1 MTTRPADPESTTGGG
16 LAWRERLFTT
26 LQKRGAIAVL
36 ILVVAIAALTF
47 DNFLTAQN
55 LQNIVLQG
63 AFLGLIVVGMTFV
76 IISGGIDLSVGSILA
91 LGGVIAAQTVTIFW
105 PLALILP
112 PLLCGLIGF
121 GNGLLIAKAKMSF
134 FIVTLAGLLGI
145 RGLALALAGERPIRI
160 DGGSP
165 FVWFGQGQILGV
177 AVPIVIV
184 VVAFIVGGLVLAR
197 TGYGRVIFAIGGSE
211 ESARRMG
218 VAGGRTKT
226 IAYHPTAGAA
236 GAMGC
241 GRVVVASG
249 WGDGSARLMGLPVD
263 RTKIIA
269 YTTSGALAGLAGAL
283 LAARLS
289 AGDPN
294 AGLVWELDAI
304 SAVVVGGTLLTGGA
318 GSMSGSLAGV
328 LLLSVLQNLINQV
341 GTLGSYTQQLVSGVF
356 LIAVVL
362 VQAYLARKPATID
375 KGLANRFG
383 VGRLL

>member
-16 LAWRERLFTT
+16 LAWRERLFTI

-36 ILVVAIAALTF
+36 ILVVVIAALTF

-76 IISGGIDLSVGSILA
+76 IISGGIDLSVGSMLA
-91 LGGVIAAQTVTIFW
+91 LGGVIAAQTVQGFW
-105 PLALILP
+105 PLALVLP

-121 GNGLLIAKAKMSF
+121 GNGLLIAKARMAP

-145 RGLALALAGERPIRI
+145 RGLALALANERPIGI
-160 DGGSP
+160 GGSSS
-165 FVWFGQGQILGV
+165 FAWFGQGQIFGV
-177 AVPIVIV
+177 AVPIVFM
-184 VVAFIVGGLVLAR
+184 VVAFAVGGLVLAR
-197 TGYGRVIFAIGGSE
+197 TSYGRVIFAIGGSE
-211 ESARRMG
+211 E
-218 VAGGRTKT
+218 
-226 IAYHPTAGAA
+226 
-236 GAMGC
+236 
-241 GRVVVASG
+241 
-249 WGDGSARLMGLPVD
+249 SARLMGLPVD

-269 YTTSGALAGLAGAL
+269 YTASGFLAGLSGAL

-294 AGLVWELDAI
+294 AGLAWELDAI

-328 LLLSVLQNLINQV
+328 LLLSILQNLINQV
-341 GTLGSYTQQLVSGVF
+341 GTLGSYAQQVVSGFF
-356 LIAVVL
+356 LIVV
-362 VQAYLARKPATID
+362 VVAQAYLTRKE
-375 KGLANRFG
+375 RS
-383 VGRLL
+383 

>member
-1 MTTRPADPESTTGGG
+1 MTTRPAEPESTAGGG

-63 AFLGLIVVGMTFV
+63 AFLGLIVIGMTFV

-91 LGGVIAAQTVTIFW
+91 LGGVIAAQTVQVFW

-112 PLLCGLIGF
+112 PVLCGLIGF
-121 GNGLLIAKAKMSF
+121 GNGLLIAKAKMAP

-160 DGGSP
+160 DGGSL
-165 FVWFGQGQILGV
+165 FTWFGQGQILGV
-177 AVPIVIV
+177 AVPIVFV
-184 VVAFIVGGLVLAR
+184 VVAFAIGGLVLAR
-197 TGYGRVIFAIGGSE
+197 TSYGRIIFALGGSE
-211 ESARRMG
+211 ESAR
-218 VAGGRTKT
+218 
-226 IAYHPTAGAA
+226 
-236 GAMGC
+236 
-241 GRVVVASG
+241 
-249 WGDGSARLMGLPVD
+249 LMGLPAV

-269 YTTSGALAGLAGAL
+269 YTVSGAVAGLAGAL

-289 AGDPN
+289 AGDPD
-294 AGLVWELDAI
+294 AGLAWELDAI

-318 GSMSGSLAGV
+318 GSISGSLAGV
-328 LLLSVLQNLINQV
+328 LLLSILQNLINQL
-341 GTLGSYTQQLVSGVF
+341 GTLGSYAQQLVSGAF
-356 LIAVVL
+356 LIVV
-362 VQAYLARKPATID
+362 VVAQAYLARKQ
-375 KGLANRFG
+375 R
-383 VGRLL
+383 V